1 MLTGAATSRWRVVR
15 HRWSPHRRRLA
26 RRLAVIAV
34 SLAVLGAPLMAAE
47 GAVPPAAS
55 KAIQARY
62 TALGGASGVLGAA
75 TSEVT
80 TVPKGYL
87 RTFAHGRIYYSSGTG
102 AHEIL
107 AGPMLTYYLKTGAD
121 SGSLGLPTGA
131 PFDGGKS
138 STAQSFV
145 KGRIYYAKTTGAHP
159 VFGTTL
165 ARYLALDG
173 ARGVL
178 GLPTVGSLPAKA
190 AGARVSQF
198 QGGRIW
204 ASAATGTREVLAGP
218 VLSYYL
224 KAGADGGSLGLPVG
238 FQWHGAKSSTA
249 QTFQKGRLYYAKA
262 TGAHPVYGTTL
273 ARYVA
278 LGGAGGALGL
288 PTVGSLP
295 SKVTD
300 VRVTRFQSGRIY
312 SGEKVG
318 GVREVVGAINSRYSV
333 IGAEGSWIGLPT
345 ALAKKT
351 SYGSSQ
357 SFAHAQIHYYS
368 STGTAQVR
376 LAFSTSVKTPKAADV
391 PYTYRSG
398 CPVGPSS
405 LRMITLTYRNFAGDD
420 VRGTIVVRST
430 VVSSITSV
438 FADAHHAGWPFR
450 RVTPVDTYKGSDVR
464 SMEADNTSAFNCR
477 KVTGNPYRVSQHSY
491 GNAIDINTYE
501 NPYVANGKVYPKGSD
516 SYLNRKNHRKGM
528 ILSGGTVASRFAAM
542 GWPWGARWNEPDY
555 QHFSSNGG

>member
-1 MLTGAATSRWRVVR
+1 MLTSAIWRRWT
-15 HRWSPHRRRLA
+15 RRI
-26 RRLAVIAV
+26 AVIAV
-34 SLAVLGAPLMAAE
+34 SLAILAAPLAVADA
-47 GAVPPAAS
+47 AVPADAS

-62 TALGGASGVLGAA
+62 TALGGATGVLGAA
-75 TSEVT
+75 TSGVT

-107 AGPMLTYYLKTGAD
+107 AGPVLTYFLKLGAD

-131 PFDGGKS
+131 PFASGRG
-138 STAQSFV
+138 STAQAFV
-145 KGRIYYAKTTGAHP
+145 KGRIYYTSATGARG
-159 VFGTTL
+159 VYGTTL

-173 ARGVL
+173 AWGVL
-178 GLPTVGSLPAKA
+178 GLPTVGSLPAKV

-204 ASAATGTREVLAGP
+204 ASDATGAREVLAGP
-218 VLSYYL
+218 MLTYYL
-224 KAGADGGSLGLPVG
+224 KLGADGGGLGLPVG
-238 FQWHGAKSSTA
+238 YQWHGPKSSTT
-249 QTFQKGRLYYAKA
+249 QTFQKGRIYYAKA
-262 TGAHPVYGTTL
+262 TGARGVYGTTL
-273 ARYVA
+273 ARYIA

-295 SKVTD
+295 SKVED

-312 SGEKVG
+312 AGDKVG
-318 GVREVVGAINSRYSV
+318 GVREVVGAINSRYTA

-345 ALAKKT
+345 TLAKKT
-351 SYGSSQ
+351 SYGLSQ

-368 STGTAQVR
+368 NTRTAQVR
-376 LAFSTSVKTPKAADV
+376 LAFSTSVRTPKAADV

-405 LRMITLTYRNFAGDD
+405 LRMITLTFRNYSGDD
-420 VRGTIVVRST
+420 ARGTIVVRSS

-438 FADAHHAGWPFR
+438 FSSAHHVGWPFR
-450 RVTPVDTYKGSDVR
+450 RVTPVDTYKGNDVR

-477 KVTGNPYRVSQHSY
+477 KVTGNPYRLSQHSY
-491 GNAIDINTYE
+491 GNAIDINTFE
-501 NPYVANGKVYPKGSD
+501 NPYVANGTVYPKGSD
-516 SYLNRKNHRKGM
+516 TYLNRKNHRKGM